1 MLNKKIAYLCFVF
14 VVASCT
20 DQEQTL
26 PEPTTVRNPDQEGW
40 NSTIRATKE
49 GRLEA
54 IVRYGHME
62 RYNDQNRIFFDQGIT
77 VDFYG
82 PNENLRSTLR
92 ARKGELDE
100 KSNDVKASGNV
111 VVESDTGITLF
122 TEELFYDQQAQLI
135 ISNKEVA
142 IITTDQDT
150 LYGQGL
156 RSNTQLT
163 EYTLVRLHGKAHRG
177 VDLSDKAWRRPS
189 RDETVPDPVTPG
201 PQNKEDP

>member
-1 MLNKKIAYLCFVF
+1 MLNQKIVYLCLFL
-14 VVASCT
+14 VVTSCT
-20 DQEQTL
+20 DQEQKL
-26 PEPTTVRNPDQEGW
+26 PEPTTVKNPDQEGW

-62 RYNDQNRIFFDQGIT
+62 RYNDQKRIFFDQGIT

-82 PNENLRSTLR
+82 PNEKLSSTLR
-92 ARKGELDE
+92 AREGELDE

-142 IITTDQDT
+142 IITADRDT

-156 RSNTQLT
+156 RSNPQLT

-177 VDLSDKAWRRPS
+177 VDLSNEAWKRPS
-189 RDETVPDPVTPG
+189 RKETEPDTVSARRQTR
-201 PQNKEDP
+201 EDP

>member
-1 MLNKKIAYLCFVF
+1 MLFF

-20 DQEQTL
+20 EQQQTP
-26 PEPTTVRNPDQEGW
+26 PETEMVKMPDQEGW
-40 NSTIRATKE
+40 DSTIRATKK

-54 IVRYGHME
+54 IVRYGHMK
-62 RYNDQNRIFFDQGIT
+62 RYNDQKRIFFDQGIT

-82 PNENLRSTLR
+82 HNESLESTLR

-100 KSNDVKASGNV
+100 KSNDVQASGNV

-135 ISNKEVA
+135 ISNREVA
-142 IITTDQDT
+142 IITADQDT

-156 RSNTQLT
+156 RSNPQLT
-163 EYTLVRLHGKAHRG
+163 EYTLFRLHGKAHRG
-177 VDLSDKAWRRPS
+177 VDLSDNAWKRPS
-189 RDETVPDPVTPG
+189 KDKILPDSVSDEPKGQNDP
-201 PQNKEDP
+201 

>member
-1 MLNKKIAYLCFVF
+1 MLNQKIVYLCLFF
-14 VVASCT
+14 VVTSCT
-20 DQEQTL
+20 DQEQKL
-26 PEPTTVRNPDQEGW
+26 SEPTTVKNPDQEGW

-54 IVRYGHME
+54 IVQYGHME

-82 PNENLRSTLR
+82 PNEKLRSTLR

-100 KSNDVKASGNV
+100 KSNDVKAIGNV

-135 ISNKEVA
+135 ISNNEVA
-142 IITTDQDT
+142 IITAEQDT

-156 RSNTQLT
+156 RSNPQLT

-177 VDLSDKAWRRPS
+177 VDLSDDAWRRPS
-189 RDETVPDPVTPG
+189 GEETEPDTALITP
-201 PQNKEDP
+201 QTRKDP